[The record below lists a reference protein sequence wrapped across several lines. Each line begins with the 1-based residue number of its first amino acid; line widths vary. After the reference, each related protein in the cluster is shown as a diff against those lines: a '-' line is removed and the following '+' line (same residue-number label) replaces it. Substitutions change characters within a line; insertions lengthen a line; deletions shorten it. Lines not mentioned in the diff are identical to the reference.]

1 MTSVATE
8 KHKAANCHSM
18 KVVIRI
24 KPFRKF
30 IYLAS
35 VVANIT
41 NERANAASQRM
52 KNI

>member
-18 KVVIRI
+18 KVVIRF

-41 NERANAASQRM
+41 QMKEQMLRA
-52 KNI
+52 KE